1 MAVGGTRGSTSAG
14 SPPWTSTTPSQ
25 RSFPF
30 SRRRWPIRP
39 AHVAWLDTCG
49 VKWKGGSGRPACRRP
64 IRARPHGRLEDR
76 RCFTRLST
84 QLYAGL
90 EKNARRTSQRIRTAR
105 GGPRDGNQLP
115 ARTRSSA
122 PSAIPV
128 PELDSDQRC
137 DAIEPVLGGNICRST
152 NLPRVVTRRGALG
165 KMLHPWI
172 SQATTRGATSWNRRF
187 NAEFIDRAAQPPSW
201 GGRLGAPAPCLRG
214 GGKPQTSAPVRDPR
228 TAEMPPAA
236 PLL

>member
-90 EKNARRTSQRIRTAR
+90 EKNARRTSQRIEPR
-105 GGPRDGNQLP
+105 GGDPEMETSCRLGHAAALQAPFPCLNWIATSDV
-115 ARTRSSA
+115 TRSNPYSA
-122 PSAIPV
+122 GIFAAALTCRGSLHGEGPWGRCSTPGF
-128 PELDSDQRC
+128 PRQQHGEQRPGTG
-137 DAIEPVLGGNICRST
+137 DLMRS
-152 NLPRVVTRRGALG
+152 
-165 KMLHPWI
+165 
-172 SQATTRGATSWNRRF
+172 S
-187 NAEFIDRAAQPPSW
+187 
-201 GGRLGAPAPCLRG
+201 
-214 GGKPQTSAPVRDPR
+214 
-228 TAEMPPAA
+228 
-236 PLL
+236 